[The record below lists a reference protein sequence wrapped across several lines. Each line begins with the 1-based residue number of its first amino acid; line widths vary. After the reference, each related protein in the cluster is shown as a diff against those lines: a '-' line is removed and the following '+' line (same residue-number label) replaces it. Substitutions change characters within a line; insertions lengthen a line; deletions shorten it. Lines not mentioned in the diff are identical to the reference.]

1 MSRPSD
7 HFDSAQASPG
17 APVANPK
24 LGFTGS
30 ARWLWTQLTS
40 MRTALILLLLLA
52 IAAIPGSLLPQRAAD
67 PNGVTQYFDAN
78 KDLAPILDKLQLFDV
93 YSSAW
98 FSAIYLLLF
107 ISLIGCVLPRTKHHW
122 DALRAKP
129 PRTPARLNRLPG
141 FTEREFTGVDPEQAL
156 ASATRVLKAA
166 HYRVERYDR
175 DDALTVSAERG
186 YMRETGNLVFHF
198 SLVGVLIAVGFGGGL
213 GYNGQRVIT
222 EGQGFSNTLLAYD
235 SFNPGRFFS
244 DSALEPFSL
253 TLNKFTTTYEEK
265 NQNALGQA
273 TDYVADV
280 TAQVRGDKP
289 FETTIKVN
297 EPLAIGGTNVYLLGN
312 GYAPVV
318 KVTSPSGQV
327 IFHDAVPFLPQDKNL
342 TSLGVVK
349 LPDGLAKQVGMIG
362 FFYPTAQDSHGG
374 MKASIYPDLVNPLL
388 TFNIYVGDL
397 GLNEGVPRSVYA
409 LDTSKLTKLT
419 GIDTTGK
426 SLEMKPGQSAQLP
439 NGMGTVTFEKVV
451 RYVSLDVHH
460 DPAQGWVLF
469 FSLAALAGLLT
480 SLFIPRR
487 RMWISIQPHVD
498 GPASNKILVEYAALA
513 RGDDP
518 TLEAAVQAAVDAH
531 IRDLGLTR
539 D

>member
-7 HFDSAQASPG
+7 HFDSSSGGPTIT
-17 APVANPK
+17 NPK
-24 LGFTGS
+24 LGFVGS
-30 ARWLWTQLTS
+30 LRWVWTQLTS

-67 PNGVTQYFDAN
+67 PNGVTQYFAEN
-78 KDLAPILDKLQLFDV
+78 KDLAPVLDKMQLFDV

-122 DALRAKP
+122 EALRARP
-129 PRTPARLNRLPG
+129 PRTPANLERLPG
-141 FTEREFTGVDPEQAL
+141 FAEREFTGVAAEDAL
-156 ASATRVLKAA
+156 VSATRVLKAA
-166 HYRVERYDR
+166 RYRVERYDR
-175 DDALTVSAERG
+175 DGAITVSAERG

-198 SLVGVLIAVGFGGGL
+198 ALVGVLIAVGFGGGF
-213 GYNGQRVIT
+213 GYNGQRVIA

-244 DSALEPFSL
+244 DSALEPFSIKL
-253 TLNKFTTTYEEK
+253 DSFTTTYEQK

-273 TDYVADV
+273 TNYVADV
-280 TAQVRGDKP
+280 TAQVRGGEP
-289 FETTIKVN
+289 YSTTIKVN
-297 EPLAIGGTNVYLLGN
+297 EPLHIGGSDVYLLGN

-327 IFHDAVPFLPQDKNL
+327 VFHDAVPFLPQDKNL

-349 LPDGLAKQVGMIG
+349 LPDGLTKQVGMIG
-362 FFYPTAQDSHGG
+362 FFYPTAQEAHGG
-374 MKASIYPDLVNPLL
+374 MMVSIFPDTVNPLL

-397 GLNEGVPRSVYA
+397 GLNEGVPRSIYT

-419 GIDTTGK
+419 GINTTGK
-426 SLEMKPGQSAQLP
+426 SLEMKPGESAELP
-439 NGMGTVTFEKVV
+439 DGMGTVTFEKVV

-460 DPAQGWVLF
+460 DPAQGWVLVF
-469 FSLAALAGLLT
+469 ALAALAGLLT

-487 RMWISIQPHVD
+487 RMWVSIFPE
-498 GPASNKILVEYAALA
+498 GKNKIRVEYAALA

-518 TLEAAVQAAVDAH
+518 TLEAAVETTISAH